1 MAMNLVNEIS
11 KELSTQMQ
19 SEMDFEIL
27 SNMLV
32 QSCGWHKVNL
42 LRFKDRYHAV
52 DIKNWLLDNAK
63 GNWECRGSYFVFE
76 DAGDAVNFTLKW
88 R

>member
-1 MAMNLVNEIS
+1 MNLEEEIA

-32 QSCGWHKVNL
+32 QGCGWKRVTLTRFFSRKHSVNIL
-42 LRFKDRYHAV
+42 MWCEEHCKHPYEH
-52 DIKNWLLDNAK
+52 
-63 GNWECRGSYFVFE
+63 RGTSFVFQDE
-76 DAGDAVNFTLKW
+76 GDAINFTLKW
-88 R
+88 L

>member
-1 MAMNLVNEIS
+1 MNLQDEIM

-32 QSCGWHKVNL
+32 ELGWKKVVL
-42 LRFKDRYHAV
+42 TRFFSREHSV
-52 DIKNWLLDNAK
+52 DIVTWCEENIKYPH
-63 GNWECRGSYFVFE
+63 ERRGSTFVFQDE
-76 DAGDAVNFTLKW
+76 GDAINFTLKW
-88 R
+88 L